1 MNIEIVNKQ
10 VADTLNLKEKDI
22 ELVNKFYW
30 QRIKQHIYSYDPR
43 PINIMNV
50 CVLYPTAYLNKKQIK
65 LFIKRIR
72 YTLTSKRFK
81 PESKVREAYLENY
94 KKVLRKLLAI
104 RKYNKF
110 VN

>member
-10 VADTLNLKEKDI
+10 VSTELGIKESDV

-30 QRIKQHIYSYDPR
+30 QRIKKHIYDYNPL

-50 CVLYPTAYLNKKQIK
+50 CVLYPTASLNKKQIK
-65 LFIKRIR
+65 ATIKRIQ
-72 YTLTSKRFK
+72 YTRISKRFK
-81 PESKVREAYLENY
+81 EGSKVRDGYLQNY
-94 KKVLRKLLAI
+94 NVILRKLIAI

-110 VN
+110 TN